1 MSHRWEF
8 WCGSAGSGKSY
19 SIAMKIIIRCCREP
33 IKILVCRR
41 YASTLRNTCFSLFK
55 EILTKWQLLPYV
67 KINESDF
74 RIRFPNSSEIV
85 MLGLDDEH
93 KLLSLN
99 NISTVWIEEAYEVEQ
114 SKIEQL
120 NLRMRG
126 AANNQQLI
134 LSWNPISKSS
144 YLYKFTVENP
154 PQNSI
159 FLHSTYKDNPFLNA
173 EYVAALEEMAVR
185 NPAKYKVFG
194 LGEWGTDPEGKVF
207 SNYRTEEFDPLALAA
222 NGFEI
227 RNGIDLGW
235 IDKTAIILSLYDKE
249 HKTIYVYDEF
259 YKSGCQLSDIAAAAK
274 NMKIGKSKVYV
285 DAAEPRTIQFLKNEG
300 INAFPCAKG
309 KDSTKAGYMF
319 LQDHLIIVHP
329 SCKNMI
335 NELENLTYKKSKL
348 TGEYTEEF
356 EDHTY
361 THACDALR
369 YGYSDIYT
377 NTKLKTISKAALSL

>member
-1 MSHRWEF
+1 
-8 WCGSAGSGKSY
+8 
-19 SIAMKIIIRCCREP
+19 MKIIIRCCREP

-55 EILTKWQLLPYV
+55 EILTKWQLMPYV

-99 NISTVWIEEAYEVEQ
+99 NISSIWIEEAYEVEQ
-114 SKIEQL
+114 RIIEQL

-126 AANNQQLI
+126 AANNQQLF
-134 LSWNPISKSS
+134 LSWNPISKGSW
-144 YLYKFTVENP
+144 LYKFTVENP

-173 EYVAALEEMAVR
+173 EYVAALEEMAAR

-207 SNYRTEEFDPLALAA
+207 SNYRTEEFDPLTLAA

-285 DAAEPRTIQFLKNEG
+285 DAAEPRTIQFLKNED